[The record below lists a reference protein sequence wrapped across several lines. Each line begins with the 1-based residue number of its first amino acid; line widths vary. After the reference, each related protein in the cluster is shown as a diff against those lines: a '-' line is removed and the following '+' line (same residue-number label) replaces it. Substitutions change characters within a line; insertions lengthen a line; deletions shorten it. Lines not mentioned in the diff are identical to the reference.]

1 MLMSTVGV
9 REMNNLQL
17 YIAIGLPTIAVLAS
31 LMVSL
36 FQISAVR
43 EDVRE
48 VRMGVKLLTGKIA
61 GVDNRLSRIED
72 KLGLSPH

>member
-1 MLMSTVGV
+1 
-9 REMNNLQL
+9 MNNLQL

-31 LMVSL
+31 LVVSL

-48 VRMGVKLLTGKIA
+48 VRMDVKLLTGKVA
-61 GVDNRLSRIED
+61 DVDNRLSRIED
-72 KLGLSPH
+72 KLGLLPH

>member
-1 MLMSTVGV
+1 MSTVDV
-9 REMNNLQL
+9 PEMNTLEL

-31 LMVSL
+31 LVVSL

-48 VRMGVKLLTGKIA
+48 VRVYVKLLTGKVA
-61 GVDNRLSRIED
+61 DVDNRLSRIED
-72 KLGLSPH
+72 KLGLLAH

>member
-1 MLMSTVGV
+1 VSPLGV

-31 LMVSL
+31 LVVSL

-43 EDVRE
+43 EDVRG
-48 VRMGVKLLTGKIA
+48 VRMDVKLLTGKVA
-61 GVDNRLSRIED
+61 DVDNRLSRIED
-72 KLGLSPH
+72 KLGLLPH